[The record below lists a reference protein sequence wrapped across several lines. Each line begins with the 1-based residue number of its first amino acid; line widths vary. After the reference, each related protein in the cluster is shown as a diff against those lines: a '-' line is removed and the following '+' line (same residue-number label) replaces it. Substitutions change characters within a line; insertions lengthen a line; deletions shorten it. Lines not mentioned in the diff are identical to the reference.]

1 VISGQVITVQEIC
14 AEKSAAFGKAICLTR
29 SRSDQARAR
38 PSQRQNPMTFRQFL
52 AFVTGVGAAIVKIYE
67 WRQDVIYGPYLAKQ
81 RSPNVLPCHQMP
93 SHRWRTSA
101 PIDQMKFF
109 ELIQIVPSPIR
120 SALKSPGQ
128 LSNSRPDHH
137 EISTEQQHLRLWTGR
152 QGESICDRS
161 RNS

>member
-1 VISGQVITVQEIC
+1 
-14 AEKSAAFGKAICLTR
+14 
-29 SRSDQARAR
+29 
-38 PSQRQNPMTFRQFL
+38 
-52 AFVTGVGAAIVKIYE
+52 VKIYE
-67 WRQDVIYGPYLAKQ
+67 WRQDVIYGPYLARQ
-81 RSPNVLPCHQMP
+81 RSPNVLPCHQMT

-101 PIDQMKFF
+101 CGRTRWRTDWRASSITWTAVRDVLMGEHADIFLQVRAIVKTMPNTIDQMKFF

-120 SALKSPGQ
+120 SALRSPGQ